1 MSDVKQVK
9 VDNWGIY
16 FLQRLK
22 HFFNQT
28 DYCDLTLQFQD
39 NAQLKVHRLVLS
51 ACTEYFEILERTCEM
66 YEDCLVMPDDLQA
79 DVVVPIV
86 NFMYTGHLEFRM
98 DLLERLYQTS
108 QILNMPVLGKLL
120 ESHRNL
126 APKAPTPAHSYSAK
140 RYTKHTESKS
150 SKTSINTNES
160 QKRSY
165 SKAFDNNVV
174 FREKKPYQSGSKS
187 EKMLNSSYRA
197 PSPSVD
203 SGSGSSSQ
211 KAPIDDSRPTRYE
224 IPEELDSDNVF
235 NNSFCSISYASQPLM
250 VHPETVKRY
259 SSKRSGL
266 FNDNSG
272 SKKFLPGMSTVDI
285 VECKRITK
293 DDDIFDVSVPDHHL
307 NDETEMFQSTFSEP
321 VKDTNQLFDQILDNN
336 ESGPKVTIETKD
348 NKAAS
353 NLDHAKIISEVLK
366 KYPHLV
372 KSNKNIKL
380 KILDPATSKSKK
392 HLKQTQI
399 SEEKPKVKNVD
410 RGEPDYTY
418 ETDVLDS
425 IQAAKLIALGAEN
438 VKGPWICLICGTPGK
453 ALHFPTYY
461 KFRRH
466 LVEVHNEKPVS
477 NICEYCGLKSL
488 KRNYLLHHLYS
499 QHGVEPPPQYH
510 FPKCNQCSY
519 IALTEG
525 FLVKH
530 KLTHKDIKNFRCNVC
545 PATFYSSSQLLT
557 HIQNTGHKYSA
568 ERKTNNQ
575 CIYCLKVFLR
585 ESNLYAHI
593 KTHHR
598 KAAKVDCIIEDSD
611 EERTDETPKVKSIKF
626 EPSTSFEPEFE
637 EADLQYP
644 IQQKPV
650 PDIPVVTRKQHKTT
664 SATPN
669 SNTRQKILNTSF
681 DSPAKTPVKAKPN
694 QSINKSREPVHNDL
708 FQDIKVNSQEEEIVL
723 IDDNEYIMKDHQLIP
738 RKQKS
743 VSNDFILADIV
754 PSTVLQPVQQTS
766 VQYTNVQNAHI
777 EENVPQASMVIK
789 KTANI
794 NQPIQIVVS
803 NEEEYKALMASNH
816 PIIFDNGDTN
826 KTLTVLTAPHHDQVG
841 TSGIDLDTTQS
852 SDMMIIPEEYPLN
865 VSEAVTSENSNIVV
879 VYSHPVDQNKQY
891 QIITTGGIG
900 AQFVQSSAIIT
911 QNYET
916 VTTSTALMN
925 AHCLETQVEQT
936 WQNNVESI
944 DGQHIQMASETEIQT
959 VHETQEGN
967 IASVQTET
975 DDNLAGLPQIDLVPN
990 GPKLLCTQ
998 EITSVVTPSQSDNS
1012 IVLLDKPVDHQ
1023 VLEKHQHLS
1032 PVKSETERD
1041 SSNVLSPCENISTSI
1056 SSHAELVNTQV
1067 QIQEALPTLHTN
1079 NDNMNVVEEQVMPT
1093 KTVKEPIMRE
1103 NVIQATTTESLL
1115 QALTSDD
1122 QVEPIA
1128 AEPIVEPLMS
1138 QSMDQQ
1144 VVAETSVQ
1152 PMETEIQ
1159 TIDSEMRQIEEAEIE
1174 TIETE
1179 IQTIETEIQQ
1189 METETVEE
1197 PTAADNVI
1205 QQTQTEMELASVLQN
1220 EVIPEQGTPIQPD
1233 TVVENTDNAPIR
1245 NMKTTEDH
1253 QDEIQ
1258 SQAYDEI
1265 VRMTQSNKVEEFA
1278 KAEEK
1283 IQSLTSEWSEDEY
1296 DVVERN
1302 TSQPAQKLP
1311 NVALQEQAVLSE
1323 PEIEESIENIQEEMK
1338 KQLAAAAEPPDVG
1351 TEESASASASSVPEE
1366 ETLSQELQLP
1376 PYSESPVNIV
1386 LPNPQA
1392 QQKISS
1398 LLNDWEDND
1407 SQEEIVQETVPQ
1419 TDTDSG
1425 DAGICLPTPE
1435 EPILPI
1441 VPLLKNDNI
1450 KSLVSDWDDDDEES
1464 KD

>member
-126 APKAPTPAHSYSAK
+126 APKAPTPAHSYSVR
-140 RYTKHTESKS
+140 RYTKNTESKS
-150 SKTSINTNES
+150 SKSSTPSNETTH
-160 QKRSY
+160 KRSY

-174 FREKKPYQSGSKS
+174 YREKKSYQSTSKS
-187 EKMLNSSYRA
+187 ESMLNSSYHI

-203 SGSGSSSQ
+203 LGSGSSSQ
-211 KAPIDDSRPTRYE
+211 KAPLDDSRPTRYE

-235 NNSFCSISYASQPLM
+235 NNSFCSISYTSQPLM

-259 SSKRSGL
+259 SSKRSGI
-266 FNDNSG
+266 FNDDSS
-272 SKKFLPGMSTVDI
+272 SKKLITGMSTVDI

-307 NDETEMFQSTFSEP
+307 NDETEMFQPTYNEP
-321 VKDTNQLFDQILDNN
+321 VKDSNQLFDQILDNN
-336 ESGPKVTIETKD
+336 DSGPKVTIETKD
-348 NKAAS
+348 SKAAS
-353 NLDHAKIISEVLK
+353 NLDHARIISEVLK

-380 KILDPATSKSKK
+380 KILDPAPGKGKK
-392 HLKQTQI
+392 QQKPTPI
-399 SEEKPKVKNVD
+399 VDEKPIKVKQNLD
-410 RGEPDYTY
+410 RNEPDYTY

-425 IQAAKLIALGAEN
+425 KQAAKLIALGAEN
-438 VKGPWICLICGTPGK
+438 IKGPWICLICGTPGK
-453 ALHFPTYY
+453 ALHFSTYY

-545 PATFYSSSQLLT
+545 PATFYSSNQLLT

-568 ERKTNNQ
+568 DKKTNNQ

-611 EERTDETPKVKSIKF
+611 EERTDVVIPKVKGIKF
-626 EPSTSFEPEFE
+626 EPSTSFDTEYE
-637 EADLQYP
+637 EVDLQYP
-644 IQQKPV
+644 VQQKPIV
-650 PDIPVVTRKQHKTT
+650 ETPVVTRKQHKAT
-664 SATPN
+664 SATSN

-681 DSPAKTPVKAKPN
+681 DSPAKPAVKANVKPT
-694 QSINKSREPVHNDL
+694 KSREPVHNDL
-708 FQDIKVNSQEEEIVL
+708 FQDIKVNTQEEEIVL
-723 IDDNEYIMKDHQLIP
+723 IDDNEYIVKDHQLIP

-743 VSNDFILADIV
+743 VTNDYILADIV

-766 VQYTNVQNAHI
+766 VQYTNVQNSHI
-777 EENVPQASMVIK
+777 EENAPQQASMVIK

-826 KTLTVLTAPHHDQVG
+826 KTLTVLTAPHHEQVG
-841 TSGIDLDTTQS
+841 TSTIDLDTTQS
-852 SDMMIIPEEYPLN
+852 SEMMIIPEEYPLN
-865 VSEAVTSENSNIVV
+865 VNEAVTSENSNIVV

-916 VTTSTALMN
+916 VTTSTALMS
-925 AHCLETQVEQT
+925 AHCLGTPVEQT
-936 WQNNVESI
+936 WQNNVEGI
-944 DGQHIQMASETEIQT
+944 EGQHIEMASETEIRT
-959 VHETQEGN
+959 VHDTQVGN
-967 IASVQTET
+967 IASVPTEANNA
-975 DDNLAGLPQIDLVPN
+975 DLGGLPEIDLTPN

-998 EITSVVTPSQSDNS
+998 EITTNVTPSQSDTVHS
-1012 IVLLDKPVDHQ
+1012 EKPVDQQ
-1023 VLEKHQHLS
+1023 VKYIPQEKKEIKRRMS
-1032 PVKSETERD
+1032 TIET
-1041 SSNVLSPCENISTSI
+1041 SCENINTSI
-1056 SSHAELVNTQV
+1056 PTQQDPVNTQV
-1067 QIQEALPTLHTN
+1067 QIQETLVPALPSN
-1079 NDNMNVVEEQVMPT
+1079 NEAMSVEEQ
-1093 KTVKEPIMRE
+1093 IMAAE
-1103 NVIQATTTESLL
+1103 NVNESIVMTENEPTTTESLL
-1115 QALTSDD
+1115 QALTNDD
-1122 QVEPIA
+1122 EVVPTA
-1128 AEPIVEPLMS
+1128 AETIVAPMETEGV
-1138 QSMDQQ
+1138 DQQ
-1144 VVAETSVQ
+1144 VAEVNAVQ

-1159 TIDSEMRQIEEAEIE
+1159 TIESEMQHMEEAEIE

-1189 METETVEE
+1189 METETVEL
-1197 PTAADNVI
+1197 PMAADTVI
-1205 QQTQTEMELASVLQN
+1205 QAPVAEREVTSVVHN
-1220 EVIPEQGTPIQPD
+1220 EIVPEQDTTINTG
-1233 TVVENTDNAPIR
+1233 TVVESTDNAQIDNISATENQQDNQQPI
-1245 NMKTTEDH
+1245 E
-1253 QDEIQ
+1253 
-1258 SQAYDEI
+1258 SQAYDDI
-1265 VRMTQSNKVEEFA
+1265 VGITQSNNVDATFA

-1296 DVVERN
+1296 DVVERT
-1302 TSQPAQKLP
+1302 TSQPAEKLP
-1311 NVALQEQAVLSE
+1311 VETLQEQAVLSE

-1338 KQLAAAAEPPDVG
+1338 KQLAAAAEATDAG
-1351 TEESASASASSVPEE
+1351 TEESASSVPEE
-1366 ETLSQELQLP
+1366 DSLSQELQLP

-1386 LPNPQA
+1386 LPDPQA

-1407 SQEEIVQETVPQ
+1407 SQEEIAVQENVQQ

-1425 DAGICLPTPE
+1425 DAAICLPTPE

-1441 VPLLKNDNI
+1441 VPIPNNDNI